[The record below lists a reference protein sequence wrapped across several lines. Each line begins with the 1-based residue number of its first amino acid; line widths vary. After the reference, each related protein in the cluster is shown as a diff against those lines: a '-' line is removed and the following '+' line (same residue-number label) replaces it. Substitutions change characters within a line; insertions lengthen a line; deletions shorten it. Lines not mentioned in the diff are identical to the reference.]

1 MKYEYI
7 NATGKTEIEVDEHF
21 YEILVALDREEYNS
35 DRKHSRRHPISLEGA
50 EYEGDWFSDG
60 ADLLGD
66 MIRAETHERL
76 HAALGQLTP
85 DQQTLIRQIYFE
97 GVAPSEIAKRD
108 GVDKSA
114 ISHRLALAYK
124 RLKKLLK

>member
-7 NATGKTEIEVDEHF
+7 NATGKTEIEVDERF

-35 DRKHSRRHPISLEGA
+35 DRKHSRRHPLSLEGA
-50 EYEGDWFSDG
+50 EYEGEWFSDG

-66 MIRAETHERL
+66 MIRAESEARL

-85 DQQTLIRQIYFE
+85 DQQALIHAVYFGGVPVTEYAKRE
-97 GVAPSEIAKRD
+97 GVD
-108 GVDKSA
+108 HSA
-114 ISHRLALAYK
+114 ISHRLQTIYK
-124 RLKKLLK
+124 KLKKFL

>member
-76 HAALGQLTP
+76 HVALGQLTP

-114 ISHRLALAYK
+114 ISHCLALAYK

>member
-7 NATGKTEIEVDEHF
+7 NATGKTEIEVDEQF
-21 YEILVALDREEYNS
+21 YDILVALDREEYNS
-35 DRKHSRRHPISLEGA
+35 DRKHSRRHPLSLEDA
-50 EYEGDWFSDG
+50 EYEGEWFSDG

-66 MIRAETHERL
+66 MIRAESYERL
-76 HAALGQLTP
+76 HAALAQLTP
-85 DQQTLIRQIYFE
+85 SQQALIQQIYFE
-97 GVAPSEIAKRD
+97 GVAPSEIARRD

-114 ISHRLALAYK
+114 ISHRLALAHK